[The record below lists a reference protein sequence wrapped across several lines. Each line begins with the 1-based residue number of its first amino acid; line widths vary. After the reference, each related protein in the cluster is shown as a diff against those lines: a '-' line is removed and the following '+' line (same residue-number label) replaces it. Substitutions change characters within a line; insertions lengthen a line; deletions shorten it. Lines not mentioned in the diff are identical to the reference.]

1 MSALVRIWVVA
12 HNTLREAVRS
22 KLLYTL
28 LFFAIALILAG
39 VLISTLSYV
48 ERERIVQDVG
58 MGAIRL
64 FSVGIAIFVGVGL
77 IHNEVERRTIF
88 TILSKPISRT
98 EFLLGKYVGLVLTTW
113 IQVGL
118 MAVVFALTSLAVG
131 APFDVGH
138 LAAFGLTLVELMVM
152 VAVAT
157 LFSSFTTPLLASLFS
172 LGIYAVGHMTRELRM
187 LGEQSHVDTVA
198 TASALVHRVL
208 PDLEAFNLTIQ
219 AVHGL
224 AIPAHDI
231 WLPVAYGVGY
241 TGALLFVAST
251 IFGRRDFR

>member
-1 MSALVRIWVVA
+1 MKRLVRIGVVA
-12 HNTLREAVRS
+12 QNTIQEAVRS

-28 LFFAIALILAG
+28 LFFAIALTITG
-39 VLISTLSYV
+39 VLVSTLSYV
-48 ERERIVQDVG
+48 ERDRIVQDVG

-98 EFLLGKYVGLVLTTW
+98 EFLLGKYLGLVLTTW
-113 IQVGL
+113 MMVGV
-118 MAVVFALTSLAVG
+118 MGSGFALISVSVG
-131 APFDVGH
+131 APFDVAH
-138 LAAFGLTLVELMVM
+138 LAAFFLTGVELMVM

-157 LFSSFTTPLLASLFS
+157 LFSAFTTPLLASLFS
-172 LGIYAVGHMTRELRM
+172 LGIYAVGHMTRDLRV
-187 LGEQSHVDTVA
+187 LGQQSESESMA
-198 TASALVHRVL
+198 TASAVVHRLL
-208 PDLEAFNLTIQ
+208 PDLESFNLTIQ

-231 WLPVAYGVGY
+231 WMPLVYGLGY
-241 TGALLFVAST
+241 SVLLLFAAAT

>member
-1 MSALVRIWVVA
+1 MDSLVRVWVVA

-58 MGAIRL
+58 LSAIRL

-77 IHNEVERRTIF
+77 IHDEVERRTIF

-118 MAVVFALTSLAVG
+118 MALVFAGTSLAVG
-131 APFDVGH
+131 APFDVGYV
-138 LAAFGLTLVELMVM
+138 AAFGLTLVELMVM

-157 LFSSFTTPLLASLFS
+157 LFSSFTTPLLSSLFS
-172 LGIYAVGHMTRELRM
+172 LGIYVVGHATRELRM
-187 LGEQSHVDTVA
+187 LGESSNLEGVA
-198 TASALVHRVL
+198 TASAIVHRVL
-208 PDLEAFNLTIQ
+208 PDLESFNLTIQ

-224 AIPAHDI
+224 AIPAEEI
-231 WLPVAYGVGY
+231 WLPVAYGMGY
-241 TGALLFVAST
+241 TAALLFAASAV
-251 IFGRRDFR
+251 FQRRDFR

>member
-1 MSALVRIWVVA
+1 MSALIRIWVVA
-12 HNTLREAVRS
+12 QNTVREAIRS

-28 LFFAIALILAG
+28 LFFAIVLTLSG

-58 MGAIRL
+58 FSAIRL

-77 IHNEVERRTIF
+77 IHGEVERRTIF
-88 TILSKPISRT
+88 TILSKPISRA
-98 EFLLGKYVGLVLTTW
+98 EFLLGKYLGLVLTTW
-113 IQVGL
+113 FQVGL

-131 APFDVGH
+131 APFDLGFA
-138 LAAFGLTLVELMVM
+138 AAFGLIGVELMVM

-172 LGIYAVGHMTRELRM
+172 LGIYAVGHSTRELRM
-187 LGEQSHVDTVA
+187 LGEQSNLEGVA
-198 TASALVHRVL
+198 TVSALIHRVL
-208 PDLEAFNLTIQ
+208 PDLEAFNLTIA

-224 AIPAHDI
+224 AIPASDI
-231 WLPVAYGVGY
+231 WLPVAYGVAY
-241 TGALLFVAST
+241 TAALLCLAAMVFQ
-251 IFGRRDFR
+251 RRDFR